1 MRGLDADGG
10 WFRLGLGLGARGEG
24 VIKVEV
30 KGTTTDS
37 AKVGLTHKEV
47 KQFGDGYPDNA
58 LAFVWTKTAEQILQS
73 IQRLMKRINGAGT
86 PVRLRL

>member
-10 WFRLGLGLGARGEG
+10 WFRLGLGLGAQGEG

-30 KGTTTDS
+30 KGTTTDG

-47 KQFGDGYPDNA
+47 NLHVHGYPDNA

-73 IQRLMKRINGAGT
+73 IQRLMKRINGS
-86 PVRLRL
+86 RD